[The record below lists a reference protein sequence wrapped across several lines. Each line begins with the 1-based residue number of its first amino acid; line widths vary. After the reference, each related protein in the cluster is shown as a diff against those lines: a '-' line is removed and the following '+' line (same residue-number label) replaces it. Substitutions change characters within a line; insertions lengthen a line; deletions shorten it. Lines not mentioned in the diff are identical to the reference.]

1 MNEQEYNNEAKKID
15 EQIKSVRKKKNA
27 QIKNLERKKEEMQ
40 KQLEDEKRE
49 KELRIY
55 KVCYDALH
63 GWFTQ
68 NGITDDMIL
77 EMDGKTQLRQML
89 FGAPTQN
96 QQ

>member
-1 MNEQEYNNEAKKID
+1 MNEQEYNNEVKKID
-15 EQIKSVRKKKNA
+15 EQIKNLRKQKNV

-49 KELRIY
+49 REFKIY
-55 KVCYDALH
+55 KTCYDALH

-68 NGITDDMIL
+68 NGITDDMIF
-77 EMDGKTQLRQML
+77 EMDGKTQLRQRL
-89 FGAPTQN
+89 FGVPTQN